1 MAEEIVETTDQAE
14 VQPETEEVKNTETAG
29 ENRKEGGRNPRRSR
43 KDREN
48 RRQEK
53 PSDGLEKRMI
63 TLNPISKVTK
73 GGKTL
78 RYDALMVVGDKNG
91 KVGIGLAKALDVTQA
106 IEKATLVAKK
116 HMINVCVEG
125 TTIPHEVIGKF
136 GTTKVIMMPSPEG
149 KGIIAGG
156 AVRDVVELAGIKDIT
171 TKLYG
176 SNNPVNCVKATFEGL
191 KALRSAEKIA
201 ALRGK
206 TVEEIR

>member
-1 MAEEIVETTDQAE
+1 MAEELEVKVEETT
-14 VQPETEEVKNTETAG
+14 VQEANADENKKESAG
-29 ENRKEGGRNPRRSR
+29 RARRPR
-43 KDREN
+43 REN
-48 RRQEK
+48 RRPEK
-53 PSDGLEKRMI
+53 VSDGLEKRMI
-63 TLNPISKVTK
+63 TLNPVTKVTK
-73 GGKTL
+73 GGKTM

-116 HMINVCVEG
+116 NMINVCVDG
-125 TTIPHEVIGKF
+125 TTIPHDVIGKF

-191 KALRSAEKIA
+191 KALRTAEQIA

-206 TVEEIR
+206 TVDEIR

>member
-1 MAEEIVETTDQAE
+1 MADEL
-14 VQPETEEVKNTETAG
+14 EVKQEAVAEAPAEAPAQNENKKEASQRPNSRRPRRD
-29 ENRKEGGRNPRRSR
+29 NRK
-43 KDREN
+43 
-48 RRQEK
+48 QEK
-53 PSDGLEKRMI
+53 VSDGLEKRMI

-78 RYDALMVVGDKNG
+78 RYDALMVVGDRNG

-116 HMINVCVEG
+116 NMINVCIDG
-125 TTIPHEVIGKF
+125 TTIPHDIIGKF
-136 GTTKVIMMPSPEG
+136 GTTKVIMMPSKEG

-191 KALRSAEKIA
+191 KALRTAEQIA
-201 ALRGK
+201 AIRGK
-206 TVEEIR
+206 SVDEIR

>member
-1 MAEEIVETTDQAE
+1 MSEELETKVENAETIETAE
-14 VQPETEEVKNTETAG
+14 VVAPA
-29 ENRKEGGRNPRRSR
+29 ENKKDAKGSR
-43 KDREN
+43 KPRREN
-48 RRQEK
+48 RRPEK
-53 PSDGLEKRMI
+53 VSDGLEKRMVS
-63 TLNPISKVTK
+63 LNPITKVTK
-73 GGKTL
+73 GGKTM
-78 RYDALMVVGDKNG
+78 RYDALMVVGDRNG
-91 KVGIGLAKALDVTQA
+91 KVGIGLAKALDVTNA

-116 HMINVCVEG
+116 NMISVCIDG
-125 TTIPHEVIGKF
+125 TTIPHDIIGKF

-156 AVRDVVELAGIKDIT
+156 AVRDVVELSGIRDIT

-191 KALRSAEKIA
+191 KALRSAEQIA

>member
-1 MAEEIVETTDQAE
+1 MAEELETVAQNEQPVEAE
-14 VQPETEEVKNTETAG
+14 NVDSTAENKTEKRAD
-29 ENRKEGGRNPRRSR
+29 RNGSRRPR
-43 KDREN
+43 REN
-48 RRQEK
+48 RRPEK
-53 PSDGLEKRMI
+53 VSDGLEKRMVN
-63 TLNPISKVTK
+63 LNAISKVTK

-91 KVGIGLAKALDVTQA
+91 KVGIGLAKALDVTMA

-116 HMINVCVEG
+116 HMINVKIDG
-125 TTIPHEVIGKF
+125 TTIPHDIIGKF

-156 AVRDVVELAGIKDIT
+156 VVRDVVELAGIKDIT

-191 KALRSAEKIA
+191 KALRTAEEIA
-201 ALRGK
+201 AIRGK
-206 TVEEIR
+206 KVEELR

>member
-1 MAEEIVETTDQAE
+1 MSEELETKVENAEAIETAE
-14 VQPETEEVKNTETAG
+14 VPA
-29 ENRKEGGRNPRRSR
+29 ENKKDAKGSR
-43 KDREN
+43 KPRREN
-48 RRQEK
+48 RRPEK
-53 PSDGLEKRMI
+53 VSDGLEKRMVS
-63 TLNPISKVTK
+63 LNPITKVTK
-73 GGKTL
+73 GGKTM

-91 KVGIGLAKALDVTQA
+91 KVGIGLAKALDVTNA
-106 IEKATLVAKK
+106 IEKATLLAKK
-116 HMINVCVEG
+116 NMINVCIDG
-125 TTIPHEVIGKF
+125 TTIPHDIIGKF

-191 KALRSAEKIA
+191 KALRSAEQIA

-206 TVEEIR
+206 KVEEIR

>member
-1 MAEEIVETTDQAE
+1 MAEELEVKVEETVETKE
-14 VQPETEEVKNTETAG
+14 VENNEATENKREANGRT
-29 ENRKEGGRNPRRSR
+29 RKPRR
-43 KDREN
+43 DNN
-48 RRQEK
+48 RRPEK
-53 PSDGLEKRMI
+53 VSDGLEKRMVN
-63 TLNPISKVTK
+63 LNAISKVTK
-73 GGKTL
+73 GGKTM

-116 HMINVCVEG
+116 HMITVCTEG
-125 TTIPHEVIGKF
+125 TTIPHDTIGKF
-136 GTTKVIMMPSPEG
+136 GTTKVIMMASKEG

-191 KALRSAEKIA
+191 KSLRSAEQIA

-206 TVEEIR
+206 SVEEIR

>member
-1 MAEEIVETTDQAE
+1 MAEELEVKVEETVAQTETETT
-14 VQPETEEVKNTETAG
+14 
-29 ENRKEGGRNPRRSR
+29 ENKKDANGRTRRPRR
-43 KDREN
+43 DGN
-48 RRQEK
+48 RRPEK
-53 PSDGLEKRMI
+53 VSDGLEKRMVN
-63 TLNPISKVTK
+63 LNAISKVTK
-73 GGKTL
+73 GGKTM

-91 KVGIGLAKALDVTQA
+91 RVGIGMAKALDVTQA

-116 HMINVCVEG
+116 NMISVCIDN
-125 TTIPHEVIGKF
+125 TTIPHDIIGKF
-136 GTTKVIMMPSPEG
+136 GTTKVIMMPSKEG

-191 KALRSAEKIA
+191 KALRSAEQIA

-206 TVEEIR
+206 SVEEIR

>member
-1 MAEEIVETTDQAE
+1 MAEEIEVKVEETTE
-14 VQPETEEVKNTETAG
+14 VAAETENKKESAG
-29 ENRKEGGRNPRRSR
+29 KSARRPR
-43 KDREN
+43 REN
-48 RRQEK
+48 RRPERV
-53 PSDGLEKRMI
+53 SDGLEKRMVN
-63 TLNPISKVTK
+63 LNAISKVTK

-116 HMINVCVEG
+116 NMVSICIDG
-125 TTIPHEVIGKF
+125 TTIPHDIIGKF
-136 GTTKVIMMPSPEG
+136 GTTKVIMMPSKEG

-156 AVRDVVELAGIKDIT
+156 AVRDVVELAGIRDIT

-191 KALRSAEKIA
+191 KALRSAEQIA

-206 TVEEIR
+206 SVEEIR

>member
-1 MAEEIVETTDQAE
+1 MAEVLETKVEETVEATEVSENVETAE
-14 VQPETEEVKNTETAG
+14 NK
-29 ENRKEGGRNPRRSR
+29 KEANGRARRPR
-43 KDREN
+43 KDGN
-48 RRQEK
+48 RRPEK
-53 PSDGLEKRMI
+53 VSDGLEKRMVN
-63 TLNPISKVTK
+63 LNAISKVTK

-116 HMINVCVEG
+116 NMINVCIDG
-125 TTIPHEVIGKF
+125 TTIPHDVIGKF
-136 GTTKVIMMPSPEG
+136 GTTKVIMMAAKEG

-156 AVRDVVELAGIKDIT
+156 VVRDVVELAGIKDIT

-176 SNNPVNCVKATFEGL
+176 SNNPVNCVKAAFEGL
-191 KALRSAEKIA
+191 KSLRTAEEIA

-206 TVEEIR
+206 TVDEIR

>member
-1 MAEEIVETTDQAE
+1 MAEELETKVEETVEATEVSENVETAE
-14 VQPETEEVKNTETAG
+14 NK
-29 ENRKEGGRNPRRSR
+29 KEANGRARRPRR
-43 KDREN
+43 DGN
-48 RRQEK
+48 RRPEK
-53 PSDGLEKRMI
+53 VSDGLEKRMVN
-63 TLNPISKVTK
+63 LNAISKVTK

-116 HMINVCVEG
+116 NMINVCIDG
-125 TTIPHEVIGKF
+125 TTIPHDIIGKF
-136 GTTKVIMMPSPEG
+136 GTTKVIMMAAKEG

-156 AVRDVVELAGIKDIT
+156 VVRDVVELAGIKDIT

-176 SNNPVNCVKATFEGL
+176 SNNPVNCVKAAFEGL
-191 KALRSAEKIA
+191 KALRTAEEIA

-206 TVEEIR
+206 SVDEIR

>member
-1 MAEEIVETTDQAE
+1 MAEEIETKVEETVVAETPVETT
-14 VQPETEEVKNTETAG
+14 
-29 ENRKEGGRNPRRSR
+29 ENKKESNGRTHKSRR
-43 KDREN
+43 DN
-48 RRQEK
+48 RRPEK
-53 PSDGLEKRMI
+53 VSDGLEKRMVN
-63 TLNPISKVTK
+63 LNAISKVTK
-73 GGKTL
+73 GGKTM
-78 RYDALMVVGDKNG
+78 RYDALMVVGDRNG

-116 HMINVCVEG
+116 HMITVCTEG
-125 TTIPHEVIGKF
+125 TTIPHDIIGKF

-156 AVRDVVELAGIKDIT
+156 AVRDVVELAGIRDIT

-191 KALRSAEKIA
+191 KALRSAEQIA

-206 TVEEIR
+206 SVEEIR

>member
-1 MAEEIVETTDQAE
+1 MAEEIEVKVEETTE
-14 VQPETEEVKNTETAG
+14 VAAETENKKESAG
-29 ENRKEGGRNPRRSR
+29 KSARRPR
-43 KDREN
+43 REN
-48 RRQEK
+48 RRPEK
-53 PSDGLEKRMI
+53 VSDGLEKRMVN
-63 TLNPISKVTK
+63 LNAISKVTK

-116 HMINVCVEG
+116 NMISVCTDG
-125 TTIPHEVIGKF
+125 TTIPHDIIGKF
-136 GTTKVIMMPSPEG
+136 GTTKVIMMPSAEG

-191 KALRSAEKIA
+191 KALRSAEQIA

-206 TVEEIR
+206 KVEEIR

>member
-1 MAEEIVETTDQAE
+1 MAEEIEVKVEETTE
-14 VQPETEEVKNTETAG
+14 VAAETENKKESAG
-29 ENRKEGGRNPRRSR
+29 KSARRPR
-43 KDREN
+43 REN
-48 RRQEK
+48 RRPERV
-53 PSDGLEKRMI
+53 SDGLEKRMVN
-63 TLNPISKVTK
+63 LNAISKVTK

-116 HMINVCVEG
+116 NMVSICIDG
-125 TTIPHEVIGKF
+125 TTIPHDIIGKF
-136 GTTKVIMMPSPEG
+136 GTTKVIMMPSKEG

-191 KALRSAEKIA
+191 KALRTAEQIA

-206 TVEEIR
+206 TVDEIR

>member
-1 MAEEIVETTDQAE
+1 MAEELETKVENAEVVETAE
-14 VQPETEEVKNTETAG
+14 VVAPA
-29 ENRKEGGRNPRRSR
+29 ENKKDAKGSR
-43 KDREN
+43 KPRREN
-48 RRQEK
+48 RRPEK
-53 PSDGLEKRMI
+53 VSDGLEKRMVS
-63 TLNPISKVTK
+63 LNPITKVTK
-73 GGKTL
+73 GGKTM

-91 KVGIGLAKALDVTQA
+91 KVGIGLAKALDVTNA

-116 HMINVCVEG
+116 NMISVCIDG
-125 TTIPHEVIGKF
+125 TTIPHDIIGKF
-136 GTTKVIMMPSPEG
+136 GTTKVIMMPSAEG

-191 KALRSAEKIA
+191 KALRSAEQIA

-206 TVEEIR
+206 KVEEIR

>member
-1 MAEEIVETTDQAE
+1 MAEELEVKAEEVVETANE
-14 VQPETEEVKNTETAG
+14 VNETENK
-29 ENRKEGGRNPRRSR
+29 KESANKPNSRRP
-43 KDREN
+43 KREN
-48 RRQEK
+48 RRPEK
-53 PSDGLEKRMI
+53 VSDGLEKRMVN
-63 TLNPISKVTK
+63 LNAISKVTK

-116 HMINVCVEG
+116 HMISVCIDG
-125 TTIPHEVIGKF
+125 TTIPHDVIGKF
-136 GTTKVIMMPSPEG
+136 GTTKVIMMPSREG

-191 KALRSAEKIA
+191 KSLRTAEQIA
-201 ALRGK
+201 AIRGK

>member
-1 MAEEIVETTDQAE
+1 MAEELETKVEETVEATEVSENVEAAE
-14 VQPETEEVKNTETAG
+14 NK
-29 ENRKEGGRNPRRSR
+29 KEANGRARRPRR
-43 KDREN
+43 DGN
-48 RRQEK
+48 RRPEK
-53 PSDGLEKRMI
+53 VSDGLEKRMVN
-63 TLNPISKVTK
+63 LNAISKVTK

-116 HMINVCVEG
+116 NMINVCIDG
-125 TTIPHEVIGKF
+125 TTIPHDVIGKF
-136 GTTKVIMMPSPEG
+136 GTTKVIMMAAKEG

-156 AVRDVVELAGIKDIT
+156 VVRDVVELAGIKDIT

-176 SNNPVNCVKATFEGL
+176 SNNPVNCVKAAFEGL
-191 KALRSAEKIA
+191 KSLRTAEEIA

-206 TVEEIR
+206 TVDEIR

>member
-1 MAEEIVETTDQAE
+1 MAEEIEVKVEETTE
-14 VQPETEEVKNTETAG
+14 VAAETENKKESAG
-29 ENRKEGGRNPRRSR
+29 KSARRPR
-43 KDREN
+43 REN
-48 RRQEK
+48 RRPERV
-53 PSDGLEKRMI
+53 SDGLEKRMVN
-63 TLNPISKVTK
+63 LNAISKVTK

-116 HMINVCVEG
+116 NMINVCIDG
-125 TTIPHEVIGKF
+125 TTIPHDIIGKF
-136 GTTKVIMMPSPEG
+136 CTTKVIMMPSKEG

-191 KALRSAEKIA
+191 KALRTAEQIA

-206 TVEEIR
+206 SVDEIR